1 MAAAVRS
8 AGASLPAS
16 YYGSIDGNNPVIQKF
31 EQEVESFVGY
41 MKKCSA
47 PGYKKAQNE
56 ACSRGSNILFDL
68 WNKFEPRLPKNYYY
82 AKMLEMGDFLVQVKK
97 YHLALWQCYG
107 RYLQRFGSRAI
118 EDITDVNTFKE
129 VYFPDGLET
138 DTASFSFQALQ
149 GRSICSY
156 QVVVDADPKLQNTE
170 SVDRCGQILAF
181 LRLII
186 QVVLPREPLCWLVYN
201 GTVHIYS
208 ISRHLMSLGHSAKVL
223 EYLLWA
229 SISMESS
236 IPLLGTSYLTW
247 RTTLYSAVCQC
258 YYDCKASYH
267 AETFARRGLVKI
279 SELSQLE
286 SMSSAPQS
294 AATEAAFRQ
303 ATVKMATMIFKRVV
317 FESRRKPKGLLR
329 PKQRSNLKDVQNLSW
344 PRTATERL
352 LVDMFEGSSAQ
363 FLAILEA
370 LSDSNRRILQSGL
383 SAADNEVEILDVYAE
398 LFFAGQ
404 EIIAGGGGSSHH
416 SPHGSAEHQVL
427 GGLVQERPLI
437 SYATLGSD
445 GIPLSTV
452 VKFVKLAYSYEH
464 WETFD
469 ALVDITLDHLRKQNI
484 PQYKGDEQ
492 ALELL
497 LAMEPFSSNRKHR
510 RQASHMDDDSDM
522 DGGLPLTQGSIRS
535 LASSDEIVYLAE
547 VLYSYTL
554 TPFNSKQVDK
564 DMVVDAVSFLWTRCR
579 NVFQK
584 VQTGSV
590 DSKFLL
596 KIDNPEKWV
605 HVLSII
611 HEMLNWCGV
620 GVADPSL
627 TAEVALR
634 LALLLETA
642 TVTDW
647 SAHRKAAVREKAASQ
662 ATKQKDLPQDDNE
675 ERIILVTS
683 QTHKTDSLGVV
694 EDTSKVSVSPGR
706 PDTEAFTQS
715 RASLYTTSVLH
726 QHPRQQ
732 LLMAQD
738 VLDRAIQGVSH
749 ARTVMALPDGQS
761 IADISWEQKLS
772 GVHGLPD
779 TGDES
784 VDETAEEE
792 KEKSLPKAIALK
804 NQVMD
809 LHLELIFVA
818 HRVGLKLAALGPD
831 PATLIPPKFQRPC
844 TGQDVSQVRSS
855 YAPVP
860 KDLEQDLLKA
870 SNKSLLSKALL
881 YVQKALFLHNKGG
894 SKQEQYRLL
903 EDAQAAIIKCQQE
916 ECRLYTQN
924 ALGQRSAK
932 KESTIPPPPIL
943 LSRTDTTMIFKPA
956 EFTSTKPVAWYRLFG
971 CRSSG
976 SNVRVRLNDYFLV
989 GSGEEVPAQ
998 NGDCILTVSGLE
1010 PNERY
1015 MFAVAA
1021 YSKDGKLIGG
1031 SIGEQTKP
1039 ILASHPLPILMVW
1052 ALLGQVSYQ
1061 VECYPI
1067 AKKAC
1072 NVLWDH
1078 FVAPAPSPETSK
1090 WEMVAR
1096 KDFKLTLKKLH
1107 PGVVRV
1113 ASPVLLR
1120 HFLTSIF
1127 IHVDINSR
1135 EGRLFCDTLC
1145 DKGPL
1150 TKGQCFR
1157 LYECER
1163 LLVALELAGYLN
1175 EAGLALQAVVQ
1186 CYGLLTPLLFNKIPS
1201 QPVVQ
1206 VLMRC
1211 HAVLQEIPAGLRQR
1225 RHATISDSLHHMTA
1239 CITFYMGKVLRIWQE
1254 RKLASNLTD
1263 AGKKILAADALAEKD
1278 GPAGK
1283 AELSALELQPE
1294 IVSTANTMPES
1305 RKRPP
1310 GKKRGAGEGK
1320 DQSGIQNE
1328 ELKALEAHML
1338 RLARQ
1343 AQSDE
1348 LTGQEDPNVLHA
1360 YVAALPSRQA
1370 YKEVIKFKKRA
1381 RFLEFFVQV
1390 AQKAV
1395 MEGHLQNV
1403 LDWCQDSLLWL
1414 KKRNEGMVAV
1424 RGLARQ
1430 VGAVT
1435 LVGDDPKKYAAAMVE
1450 YTKNLKMSK
1459 AEQVRQKK
1467 KEKRQKM
1474 KLLASRRKGPVDL
1487 AKEQQEEIENKAME
1501 VLKHNFPEFYRV
1513 MLRRRRL
1520 RKTCADEIPWRCQ
1533 MNILQGLSHF
1543 GLFLEKVELRDKL
1556 RGTASLHIYRPSFL
1570 DQEWFTFESSNTLVV
1585 GWDGGPD
1592 WQSTKDDPRE
1602 MSIPDSLAQLDAD
1615 RPKTGI
1621 EIAAAAAIGNLVLP
1635 STAQQEEE
1643 EGERTPR
1650 TYRSDASLD
1659 KVDTKLVPDHHSIT
1673 QQATMDAL
1681 SKTFDFFMKAIVLS
1695 ERGRHWSLLQNACR
1709 SLWNCAHTALLR
1721 AYNPSQAG
1729 GASQGLLSIED
1740 WRGLVWRPF
1749 YLASDALLDML
1760 LEIQEHRVD
1769 TEDEEIP
1776 SIVKSWVGDISM
1788 EKGGASLKFETHVDD
1803 MSLVDL
1809 RWTRRIFMRTIE
1821 ILFYEEK
1828 WERLADVALR
1838 FNALTH
1844 ERHAE
1849 QVSPM
1854 LITAQRKLIARVDQH
1869 GGLPPPQPHYQNAMA
1884 QVGGKI
1890 GSQLHTTL
1898 LLKTD
1903 LSNLTEIDPGGHIDP
1918 EGHNVYESGDH
1929 ARRLVAVPLDVTD
1942 SLETFR
1948 QVLDKSQYTARAL
1961 TNSRKLLVLYLA
1973 GQQNAPQ
1980 LRTTSSKSGSR
1991 SPSRVGFRPSDSRPQ
2006 LPVPQDLMDEEFQ
2019 TTMEVQSPVLP
2030 RSQLGVVI
2038 SSYDKTIEMLLAHN
2052 QKGLSAQAMHEL
2064 ANLQYHAGNVRAA
2077 YKCWSEAL
2085 DIVMNMPDALHSW
2098 RKLMDT
2104 GQSLAGTLLKKCGLW
2119 GCVLGGVL
2127 AAKIAQYI
2135 LSSDLGLRMECCFL
2149 SAAFFKALFRSTLPH
2164 PTADRDYALY
2174 EIGEGCEV
2182 QSLVPGVDLLS
2193 DRFRCDG
2200 RTMVA
2205 SLRFVIEEL
2214 NRGRHNLFVLPLLTL
2229 YQYFVTYVSRDLAR
2243 AVDGRILKLRIL
2255 TDLGLYS
2262 EAVVVLA
2269 RLLHGDRLPHTSNS
2283 GFRQVESK
2291 MKARNNF
2298 DTSKPLSEPC
2308 NLKTLDY
2315 LCERRLTTSLANLY
2329 GPHLTCHLTLA
2340 QAHLIIA
2347 LADTIHALPA
2357 KEEPILPK
2365 IGEDPFGQVPVGRRK
2380 SVLPGGTE
2388 KSFGGTTRQPPP
2400 TSKRAAPKTADELL
2414 ESQSLDS
2421 SSSDEEES
2429 HRFSDN
2435 QGNITP
2441 SSIKGMLL
2449 ATADQML
2456 QTICDSILENV
2467 DPEQGSSSLVA
2478 SELEVVV
2485 WSKLDVAA
2493 IQRQRQHSTLSA
2505 ATVLTALKLIQ
2516 DADIFVTSDN
2526 KKEKRK
2532 TSALRRSESRAQE
2545 EGEPSVTLTK
2555 PEDNRFEYQDNQS
2568 RTRLDARLW
2577 LDCRLALVK
2586 GLSGQLT
2593 GMGIIGEGE
2602 KKQMDAGSA
2611 RHYCAEGL
2619 AEAEACGDVD
2629 MQAEFL
2635 LQCVLLD
2642 IQEGH
2647 PLEDVRQTLQD
2658 IINMLQGQATLSPP
2672 ASLLMVQSMVQL
2684 TDLQAG
2690 KLSAAERLQMYIQAQ
2705 NILLDQMMIIGDR
2718 IQYHASNPAFAVPIG
2733 PLKNIYI
2740 PHVLLLVRIKLR
2752 IAHVLIRQ
2760 AAESGVLAGSDVW
2773 LPPATVLTT
2782 TLGLCR
2788 AAADR
2793 QPHLE
2798 AEILLQHGMVQRQL
2812 SLTGK
2817 YPSRGAAATLLEA
2830 ITTSHASNHD
2840 LGLMRQAYLEI
2851 ALSFLLTSG
2860 ALSRVTAT
2868 QSTEVTPQPSQ
2879 EAVSP
2884 TKSVTEGDLPESP
2897 SPRQKA
2903 KRAAAVKAKT
2913 RERARV
2919 LGKIGAATRNK
2930 EEREQDRE
2938 KRAAWLAIRCAS
2950 AIADVQRA
2958 SMTLAGNPQV
2968 TTLAVKQKAW
2978 AEMPEYALL
2987 DMVSS
2992 HLSVGKMLM
3001 GSNLASQLSDVDKD
3015 ADELAR
3021 DVISRTRAAARQ
3033 LSWVHMLGYASLL
3046 QSLATTANTGAS
3058 TAEGDTQ
3065 EDKSDQ
3071 LSELSG
3077 MDLESTYGSV
3087 SSTRDQ
3093 ARSPLFNSGLVLR
3106 LTQMHRYLMTHLP
3119 MYASDCVALNPPKD
3133 LALPLAEPTPDVS
3146 LISVSYVD
3154 NLLTGPDTKTA
3165 EDPSQALSR
3174 EASHTRVVEKEDLA
3188 LLAPNKEELS
3198 LQWYQPG
3205 LDVHGPE
3212 DKQKVLLMYAANTQP
3227 IKATPSTNTVDDIL
3241 PEGMEDYI
3249 LPKGLLTGQIRVPL
3263 GQLLDLHRNLAIQS
3277 QLADMSLGETPT
3289 PRPEGGSRNTTP
3301 VPDKAKGGKKT
3312 RIKPLSAK
3320 VASRRDEQL
3329 EVLLKQSVTDA
3340 HSLITLQAD
3349 QEPVTEAPFSVTLEN
3364 INHLEKLFNPGFG
3377 CTVKNP
3383 ELSGWLLSKVP

>member
-1 MAAAVRS
+1 MPTSGETQDELMPMAATTVNNRYTRLCLKELPAASVHTRRKLYATQISRWTKRNASTPSSQVRLRKKMAAAVRS

-16 YYGSIDGNNPVIQKF
+16 YYGTIDGNNPVIQKF

-41 MKKCSA
+41 VKKCSA

-118 EDITDVNTFKE
+118 EEITDVNTFKE
-129 VYFPDGLET
+129 VYFSDGLET
-138 DTASFSFQALQ
+138 DTASFTFQALQ

-208 ISRHLMSLGHSAKVL
+208 ISRHLMSLGHSAK
-223 EYLLWA
+223 
-229 SISMESS
+229 
-236 IPLLGTSYLTW
+236 
-247 RTTLYSAVCQC
+247 
-258 YYDCKASYH
+258 
-267 AETFARRGLVKI
+267 TFARRGLVKI

-303 ATVKMATMIFKRVV
+303 ATVKK
-317 FESRRKPKGLLR
+317 
-329 PKQRSNLKDVQNLSW
+329 QNL
-344 PRTATERL
+344 
-352 LVDMFEGSSAQ
+352 
-363 FLAILEA
+363 
-370 LSDSNRRILQSGL
+370 
-383 SAADNEVEILDVYAE
+383 
-398 LFFAGQ
+398 
-404 EIIAGGGGSSHH
+404 
-416 SPHGSAEHQVL
+416 
-427 GGLVQERPLI
+427 
-437 SYATLGSD
+437 
-445 GIPLSTV
+445 
-452 VKFVKLAYSYEH
+452 
-464 WETFD
+464 
-469 ALVDITLDHLRKQNI
+469 

-510 RQASHMDDDSDM
+510 RQASHVDDDSDM
-522 DGGLPLTQGSIRS
+522 DGSIRS

-547 VLYSYTL
+547 VLYSYTV

-564 DMVVDAVSFLWTRCR
+564 NMVVDAVSFLWTRCR
-579 NVFQK
+579 NIFQK

-611 HEMLNWCGV
+611 HEMLNWCGL

-647 SAHRKAAVREKAASQ
+647 SAHRKAA
-662 ATKQKDLPQDDNE
+662 
-675 ERIILVTS
+675 
-683 QTHKTDSLGVV
+683 DSLGIA
-694 EDTSKVSVSPGR
+694 EDTSKVSASPGR

-715 RASLYTTSVLH
+715 RASLYTTSILH

-779 TGDES
+779 AGDDS

-792 KEKSLPKAIALK
+792 KDKGLPKAIALK

-809 LHLELIFVA
+809 LHLELVFVA

-870 SNKSLLSKALL
+870 CNKSLLSKALL
-881 YVQKALFLHNKGG
+881 YVQKALFLRNRGG
-894 SKQEQYRLL
+894 SKTEQYQLL

-924 ALGQRSAK
+924 ALGQSSASTK

-943 LSRTDTTMIFKPA
+943 LSRTDTTMVFKPA
-956 EFTSTKPVAWYRLFG
+956 EFHSTKPVAWYRLFG

-1039 ILASHPLPILMVW
+1039 ILASHPLPILMAW

-1096 KDFKLTLKKLH
+1096 KDFKLTLKRLH

-1135 EGRLFCDTLC
+1135 EGTLFCDTLC

-1150 TKGQCFR
+1150 TRGQRCR

-1163 LLVALELAGYLN
+1163 LLVGLELAGYLN

-1239 CITFYMGKVLRIWQE
+1239 CITFYMGKVLRIWEE

-1294 IVSTANTMPES
+1294 IVSTANTVPES

-1360 YVAALPSRQA
+1360 YIAALPSKQA

-1390 AQKAV
+1390 SQKAV

-1435 LVGDDPKKYAAAMVE
+1435 MVGDDPKKYAAAMVE

-1556 RGTASLHIYRPSFL
+1556 RGTASLHIYRPSFM
-1570 DQEWFTFESSNTLVV
+1570 DQEWFTFETSNTLVV

-1635 STAQQEEE
+1635 TTIQQEEE

-1659 KVDTKLVPDHHSIT
+1659 RVDTKMVPDHHSVT

-1681 SKTFDFFMKAIVLS
+1681 SKTFDFFMKSIVLA
-1695 ERGRHWSLLQNACR
+1695 ERGHHWSLLQNACR

-1749 YLASDALLDML
+1749 FLASDALLDML

-1769 TEDEEIP
+1769 TEDEETP
-1776 SIVKSWVGDISM
+1776 SIVKSWVGDISV

-1809 RWTRRIFMRTIE
+1809 RWTRRIIMRTIE

-1854 LITAQRKLIARVDQH
+1854 LITAQRKLIARVEQH
-1869 GGLPPPQPHYQNAMA
+1869 GGLPPPQPHYQNAMV

-1890 GSQLHTTL
+1890 GSQLHATL

-1929 ARRLVAVPLDVTD
+1929 ARRLVAVPLDVAD

-1948 QVLDKSQYTARAL
+1948 LVLDKSQYTARAL

-2085 DIVMNMPDALHSW
+2085 DIVMGMTDALHSW
-2098 RKLMDT
+2098 RKLMET
-2104 GQSLAGTLLKKCGLW
+2104 GQSLAGSLLKKCGLW

-2229 YQYFVTYVSRDLAR
+2229 YQYFVTYVSRDLVR
-2243 AVDGRILKLRIL
+2243 AVDGRILKLRVL

-2365 IGEDPFGQVPVGRRK
+2365 IGEDPFGQAALGRRK
-2380 SVLPGGTE
+2380 SIMVGGTE
-2388 KSFGGTTRQPPP
+2388 KSIGGTTRQPPP

-2532 TSALRRSESRAQE
+2532 TSALRRPESRAQE

-2642 IQEGH
+2642 VQEGH
-2647 PLEDVRQTLQD
+2647 PLEDIRQTLQD
-2658 IINMLQGQATLSPP
+2658 IINMLHGQATMSPP

-2684 TDLQAG
+2684 ADMQAG
-2690 KLSAAERLQMYIQAQ
+2690 KLSTAERLQMYTQAQ
-2705 NILLDQMMIIGDR
+2705 NILLDQMMLIGDR

-2760 AAESGVLAGSDVW
+2760 AAEAGPLAGSDVW

-2817 YPSRGAAATLLEA
+2817 YPPRSVAATLLEA

-2851 ALSFLLTSG
+2851 ALTFLLTTG
-2860 ALSRVTAT
+2860 ALSRVTAA
-2868 QSTEVTPQPSQ
+2868 QSTDLTPTPSQ
-2879 EAVSP
+2879 SQEPVSP
-2884 TKSVTEGDLPESP
+2884 TKSVPDADVPESP
-2897 SPRQKA
+2897 SPRLKA
-2903 KRAAAVKAKT
+2903 KRAAALKAKT

-2919 LGKIGAATRNK
+2919 VGKIGAATRNK

-2938 KRAAWLAIRCAS
+2938 KRAVWLAIRCAA

-3046 QSLATTANTGAS
+3046 QSLATTANTGAA
-3058 TAEGDTQ
+3058 TAEGETQ
-3065 EDKSDQ
+3065 DDKSDQ

-3087 SSTRDQ
+3087 SSTRDL
-3093 ARSPLFNSGLVLR
+3093 ARSPLFSSGLVLR
-3106 LTQMHRYLMTHLP
+3106 LTQMHKYLMAYLP
-3119 MYASDCVALNPPKD
+3119 MYASHCVALNTPKD
-3133 LALPLAEPTPDVS
+3133 LALPLLEPTPDVS
-3146 LISVSYVD
+3146 LISVSYAG
-3154 NLLTGPDTKTA
+3154 NLLTGPETKTSG
-3165 EDPSQALSR
+3165 DPPPSVSR
-3174 EASHTRVVEKEDLA
+3174 EASQTRVVEKEDLS
-3188 LLAPNKEELS
+3188 LLAPGKEELS

-3212 DKQKVLLMYAANTQP
+3212 DRQKVLLLYAANTQP
-3227 IKATPSTNTVDDIL
+3227 IKATPFSNTV
-3241 PEGMEDYI
+3241 
-3249 LPKGLLTGQIRVPL
+3249 GLLTGQIRVPL
-3263 GQLLDLHRNLAIQS
+3263 GQLLDLHRNLASQS

-3301 VPDKAKGGKKT
+3301 VPDKAKGGKKA

-3320 VASRRDEQL
+3320 VANRRDEQL

-3340 HSLITLQAD
+3340 QSLISLQTD